1 MKRAYYSSSISKF
14 CNQEPD
20 QILGEMTHE
29 HSFDLT
35 TLQRDAWVGQTQ
47 ILKDVLH
54 DYEGK
59 IYFEFSIPRM
69 GKRVDTIVIVD
80 SVVFVIEFK
89 VGASSY
95 ESADID
101 QVMDYALD
109 MQNFHEGSHEV
120 ILVPVLVATNAP
132 EKEFHLNT
140 IPKDRLFT
148 PICCNALSLAKVIN
162 DVLSLQNENLIKI
175 DEWEESGYKPTPTI
189 IEATLAL
196 YGGHSVV
203 DISRSDATAENLSH
217 TSSAIVD
224 IIEKSNNDSEKAI
237 IFVTGVPGSGKTLV
251 GLNVASSHMDK
262 DKDKELYSV
271 FLSGNGP
278 LVKILNEALARDRVE
293 KSILT
298 GEKLKIGKARSEVKA
313 LIQNVHH
320 FRDEGLKDSNKKP
333 PEKVVVFDEAQRA
346 WSKEQTIKFMREKKN
361 QPDFDKSEPEFL
373 ISCMDRHPD
382 WATIVCLVGGGQE
395 INTGEAGIREW
406 IEAIE
411 NSFSHWKIY
420 LSDRLTDS
428 EYGAGEVINQV
439 KKNPLVK
446 FIPDLHLQTSL
457 RSFRSEKVS
466 LFVKQLLDL
475 EMEAAKESFKTINKN
490 YPIVLT
496 RDLNKAKDW
505 VRNKAR
511 GTERYG
517 MVVSS
522 QASRLKPYSIDVRV
536 KTDPVHWFL
545 NEKDDVRSSYYLED
559 VVTEFDIQ
567 GLELDWVC
575 MAWDADFRFAEDKWE
590 NWSFRGNKWQ
600 RIKKLERQMYQ
611 KNAYRVLLTRARQG
625 MVLFVPNGDD
635 DDHTRPKSYYDST
648 YRYLKGLGLT
658 EIL

>member
-1 MKRAYYSSSISKF
+1 MRRAYYSSLISLF

-69 GKRVDTIVIVD
+69 GKRVDTIVIID

-89 VGASSY
+89 VGASTY

-120 ILVPVLVATNAP
+120 ILVPVLVATNVP
-132 EKEFHLNT
+132 EKEFHLNP

-148 PICCNALSLAKVIN
+148 PICCNAQSLAKVIN
-162 DVLSLQNENLIKI
+162 DVLSLQNENSIKI

-320 FRDEGLKDSNKKP
+320 FRDEGLKYSNKKP

-361 QPDFDKSEPEFL
+361 QPDFDMSEPEFL

-395 INTGEAGIREW
+395 INTGEAGISEW

-411 NSFSHWKIY
+411 NSFPHWKIY

-428 EYGAGEVINQV
+428 EYGAGEVIDQA
-439 KKNPLVK
+439 KKNPLAK

-475 EMEAAKESFKTINKN
+475 EMEAAKESFKTINEN

-496 RDLNKAKDW
+496 RDLNKAKNW
-505 VRNKAR
+505 VKNKAR

-559 VVTEFDIQ
+559 VVTEFDVQ

-590 NWSFRGNKWQ
+590 NWSFRGKKWQ

-625 MVLFVPNGDD
+625 MVLFVPSGDD

>member
-1 MKRAYYSSSISKF
+1 MKRAYYSSSINMF
-14 CNQEPD
+14 CRQEPE
-20 QILGEMTHE
+20 QILGRMTQE

-35 TLQRDAWVGQTQ
+35 LLQRDAWVGQTQ
-47 ILKDVLH
+47 ILKDVL
-54 DYEGK
+54 YNFEGK

-69 GKRVDTIVIVD
+69 GKRVDTIVIID

-132 EKEFHLNT
+132 EKAFNLYPL
-140 IPKDRLFT
+140 PKDRLFA
-148 PICCNALSLAKVIN
+148 PICCNAQTLEKVIN
-162 DVLSLQNENLIKI
+162 DVLLLQNENSIKI
-175 DEWEESGYKPTPTI
+175 DEWEDSGYKPTPTI

-217 TSSAIVD
+217 TSSTIVD
-224 IIEKSNNDSEKAI
+224 IIEKSNIDSEKSI

-251 GLNVASSHMDK
+251 GLNVASSHM

-320 FRDEGLKDSNKKP
+320 FRDEGLKDSYKKP
-333 PEKVVVFDEAQRA
+333 PENVVVFDEAQRA

-361 QPDFDKSEPEFL
+361 QPDFYMSEPEFL

-395 INTGEAGIREW
+395 INTGEAGISEW

-411 NSFSHWKIY
+411 NSFPHWKIY

-428 EYGAGEVINQV
+428 EYDAGKVINQA
-439 KKNPLVK
+439 KNNPLVK

-457 RSFRSEKVS
+457 RSFRSEKV
-466 LFVKQLLDL
+466 
-475 EMEAAKESFKTINKN
+475 
-490 YPIVLT
+490 
-496 RDLNKAKDW
+496 
-505 VRNKAR
+505 
-511 GTERYG
+511 
-517 MVVSS
+517 
-522 QASRLKPYSIDVRV
+522 
-536 KTDPVHWFL
+536 
-545 NEKDDVRSSYYLED
+545 
-559 VVTEFDIQ
+559 
-567 GLELDWVC
+567 
-575 MAWDADFRFAEDKWE
+575 
-590 NWSFRGNKWQ
+590 
-600 RIKKLERQMYQ
+600 
-611 KNAYRVLLTRARQG
+611 
-625 MVLFVPNGDD
+625 
-635 DDHTRPKSYYDST
+635 
-648 YRYLKGLGLT
+648 
-658 EIL
+658 